1 VIRRELWDE
10 GLRWEPGEWR
20 PGGRDEDTLMS
31 ESIRQSGYLIGRV
44 VKTIATNQAFHRFED
59 YPDYYRATANLRGL
73 VPETST

>member
-31 ESIRQSGYLIGRV
+31 ESIRSMGYLVGRV
-44 VKTIATNQAFHRFED
+44 VKTVATNQSFHQI
-59 YPDYYRATANLRGL
+59 RG
-73 VPETST
+73 VP